1 VSERA
6 QDAFVRMP
14 QRDQSPK
21 GPAEGL
27 TSWNPYTGALT
38 PSPHLQYLITS
49 RGVLA
54 YPGAEVRRFCR
65 TPKRF
70 PHPPNLLSL
79 VNE

>member
-1 VSERA
+1 VSEHA

-27 TSWNPYTGALT
+27 TSWNPYTGVLT
-38 PSPHLQYLITS
+38 PSPPLQCLITS